1 MKQLIQSLILFI
13 VALVLAGVAFPFGI
27 LFVLYRTLFHFTK
40 STPIGY
46 LSYVGFSLAV
56 AIDVVGNVICGPLF
70 NFILLK
76 KVNGSNIYFGNI
88 SHTVSLIIG
97 LNYRM
102 CQLSKIGML
111 LYKVIEKLDPG
122 HFENCIKDYQDPTI
136 RTYKYFY

>member
-1 MKQLIQSLILFI
+1 MKQLIQSLILLI
-13 VALVLAGVAFPFGI
+13 VALVLAGAAFPFGI
-27 LFVLYRTLFHFTK
+27 LFALYRTIFHFK
-40 STPIGY
+40 KAEPIGY
-46 LSYVGFSLAV
+46 LSYVGFSLSV
-56 AIDVVGNVICGPLF
+56 AIDVIGNVICGPLF

-102 CQLSKIGML
+102 RQLSKTGML
-111 LYKVIEKLDPG
+111 LYDVIEKLDKG
-122 HFENCIKDYQDPTI
+122 HFENCITDYQDTTI